1 MSQPTGGHYQ
11 VSVGGSVGGHVVVG
25 RDNRVV
31 GSTGGVVTAE
41 QLADFKAAVDAL
53 KERVVVDASAPP
65 LARAEAV
72 AQIDA
77 LHTAATAAT
86 PDVPTMEKVRNWF
99 GQHLPTFVGAVTG
112 LLVHPVVG
120 ALVKGAGDAV
130 VEEFKRRFGRTPE

>member
-1 MSQPTGGHYQ
+1 MSQPTGDHYQ

-31 GSTGGVVTAE
+31 CSTGGLVTTE

-53 KERVVVDASAPP
+53 KEQVV
-65 LARAEAV
+65 
-72 AQIDA
+72 IDA
-77 LHTAATAAT
+77 LHTAATASK

-99 GQHLPTFVGAVTG
+99 MQHLPAFAGAVTG

-120 ALVKGAGDAV
+120 AMVKGAGDAV
-130 VEEFKRRFGRTPE
+130 VEEFKRRLGHSPE

>member
-1 MSQPTGGHYQ
+1 MAHPTGDHYQ

-31 GSTGGVVTAE
+31 GSTGGVTTE

-53 KERVVVDASAPP
+53 KEQVVVDASAPP

-99 GQHLPTFVGAVTG
+99 GQHLPAFVGAVTG